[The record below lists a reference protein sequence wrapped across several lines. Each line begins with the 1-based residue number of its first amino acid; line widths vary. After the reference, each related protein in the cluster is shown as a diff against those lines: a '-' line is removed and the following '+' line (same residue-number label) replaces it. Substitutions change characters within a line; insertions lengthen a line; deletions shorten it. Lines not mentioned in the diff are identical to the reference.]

1 MASSS
6 GRKSG
11 SSGRSTRRKR
21 VVIGAQETVRV
32 RYAKNQPQVETERKR
47 TSTKRSAPASGAK
60 KSSGAR
66 RAGERIS
73 STKRNERERRQQTI
87 RLKRT
92 GVWVAAGVA
101 VLGVVW
107 AFMALVNAPVFD
119 VGSVEVTG
127 ASHLSE
133 DEVRQL
139 AGVSPGVS
147 LFAVDADEVSRRVA
161 ASPWVAEVEVDK
173 AFPDTL
179 KVGIRERVAAA
190 IVDAGGT
197 DLLVVSTDG
206 RWLGTRSAEETGL
219 VVIRD
224 VGSVEATAG
233 DKVDAPEILNALKL
247 VAGVSDELMKRT
259 VAISAPSI
267 DRTLLLTDDEVEIF
281 FGEAT
286 DVQRKDRI
294 ARELLA
300 KYKDKVVYINVR
312 VVESPTWRGI
322 DTAP

>member
-47 TSTKRSAPASGAK
+47 TSTKRPSAGSTAK

-73 STKRNERERRQQTI
+73 STKRNERERRQQAI

-92 GVWVAAGVA
+92 GLWVAAGVA

-107 AFMALVNAPVFD
+107 ALTALVNAPVFD
-119 VGSVEVTG
+119 VENVEVTG

-133 DEVRQL
+133 AEVQQL

-147 LFAVDADEVSRRVA
+147 LFSVNGDEVARRVA
-161 ASPWVAEVEVDK
+161 ANPWVAEVEVDK

-179 KVGIRERVAAA
+179 KVEIRERAAAA

-247 VAGVSDELMKRT
+247 VAGVSDELMART